1 MAKPQFKKAVDTNI
15 KTDLLTLRQ
24 PEKFMERTEQII
36 WSELEKQIEAE
47 TETFEREV
55 FSVNIEPTVKKLFKK
70 RDIKLDV
77 IRVVHEKSLRKQ

>member
-15 KTDLLTLRQ
+15 KTDLPTLRQ
-24 PEKFMERTEQII
+24 PERFMERTEQIS
-36 WSELEKQIEAE
+36 WSKLEKQIEAE

-70 RDIKLDV
+70 REIKLDV